1 MLFYYSLPAATVWQS
16 QAIYPTIIVIT
27 ENTLYPTYS
36 ITSHLSTTYTS
47 HITIVT
53 TKLVEA
59 ETAFDKHIQ
68 PVLVLS
74 GSSYYRVC

>member
-36 ITSHLSTTYTS
+36 ITSHLSNTYTS

-59 ETAFDKHIQ
+59 ETTFDKHI
-68 PVLVLS
+68 LVLS